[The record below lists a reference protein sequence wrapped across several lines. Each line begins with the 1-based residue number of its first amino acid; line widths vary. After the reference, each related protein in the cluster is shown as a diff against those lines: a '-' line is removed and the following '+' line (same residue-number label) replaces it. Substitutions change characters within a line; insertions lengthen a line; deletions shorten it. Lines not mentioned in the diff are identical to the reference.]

1 MITQVMWIISASI
14 VGGLVGLHRSWRR
27 QAADAV
33 SCVVAL
39 GLACWQHRRVVSY
52 VRCLWPGLGNAV
64 QLVALLYLFAALYGL
79 SRLLVSL
86 YLPQRT
92 SSKSRCWLSGLIGA
106 TEAGVLAALSI
117 VILPRP

>member
-39 GLACWQHRRVVSY
+39 GLACWQHPRIIFY
-52 VRCLWPGLGNAV
+52 VRLIWPGLGNAV

-92 SSKSRCWLSGLIGA
+92 SSKSRCWLIGLIGA
-106 TEAGVLAALSI
+106 TEAGAIAVLSI
-117 VILPRP
+117 VIQS